1 MALGCLIVAFIL
13 LVVSKVT
20 FSLCCFEIATEFTS
34 IYLTLIL
41 GSPAL
46 LSDCVE
52 EEAEMRPEPLAELK
66 SLPNDSEEPSPEV
79 DDIDPDPDPED
90 MELCLSLL
98 WL

>member
-1 MALGCLIVAFIL
+1 M
-13 LVVSKVT
+13 SVT
-20 FSLCCFEIATEFTS
+20 STSSSDSMSEIGS
-34 IYLTLIL
+34 TLIL

-79 DDIDPDPDPED
+79 DDIDPDPEPED